1 ARLAWRARE
10 APVTW
15 AIRPVYHPETIPDQE
30 VQPVQ
35 VTVSRRHTEVSDS
48 LRIMAEEKIGRLARF
63 IDGLDHAEVHFW
75 EHKNPRIADKEVCEV
90 TIEGHGHHVRCKV
103 QAPDGFQAVDKAY
116 DKLEHQLHK
125 LKTKLRHRY
134 QGAPK
139 AKKGVDS
146 LGAVITLPE
155 EPAAPPADDGDE
167 PVVVGT
173 RIVKSKRFAMFP
185 MTAEEA
191 AERMD
196 LIGHGFFFFTN
207 VETSRAAV
215 VYRRDDGQ
223 VGLIDE
229 AD

>member
-1 ARLAWRARE
+1 M
-10 APVTW
+10 
-15 AIRPVYHPETIPDQE
+15 
-30 VQPVQ
+30 Q

-48 LRIMAEEKIGRLARF
+48 LRVMAEEKIGSLDRF
-63 IDGLDHAEVHFW
+63 VDGLDTAEVHFW

-125 LKTKLRHRY
+125 LKTKLSRRN
-134 QGAPK
+134 QGRPK
-139 AKKGVDS
+139 AHKKVDA
-146 LGAVITLPE
+146 LGAVAIA
-155 EPAAPPADDGDE
+155 EPAVLDEDIEVDETTEEAP
-167 PVVVGT
+167 
-173 RIVKSKRFAMFP
+173 RIVKAKRFAIHP

-191 AERMD
+191 AERMQ
-196 LIGHGFFFFTN
+196 LVGHGFFFFTN

-215 VYRRDDGQ
+215 VYRRDDGD

>member
-1 ARLAWRARE
+1 M
-10 APVTW
+10 
-15 AIRPVYHPETIPDQE
+15 
-30 VQPVQ
+30 Q
-35 VTVSRRHTEVSDS
+35 VTVSRRNTEVPEK
-48 LRIMAEEKIGRLARF
+48 LRTMAEEKIGRLSRF
-63 IDGLDHAEVHFW
+63 LDGLDHAEVHFW

-103 QAPDGFQAVDKAY
+103 QAPDGYQAIDLAY

-125 LKTKLRHRY
+125 LKTKLRRRQ

-139 AKKGVDS
+139 NHKGEGK
-146 LGAVITLPE
+146 LGAVVPLTE
-155 EPAAPPADDGDE
+155 EPAEAAETDVEAGP
-167 PVVVGT
+167 

-191 AERMD
+191 ATRMD
-196 LIGHGFFFFTN
+196 LLGHGFFFFTN
-207 VETSRAAV
+207 VVTSRAAV
-215 VYRRDDGQ
+215 VYRRDDGD

>member
-1 ARLAWRARE
+1 M
-10 APVTW
+10 
-15 AIRPVYHPETIPDQE
+15 
-30 VQPVQ
+30 PVQ

-48 LRIMAEEKIGRLARF
+48 LRVMAEEKIGSLGRF
-63 IDGLDHAEVHFW
+63 VEGLDTAEVHFW

-125 LKTKLRHRY
+125 LKTKLSRRN
-134 QGAPK
+134 QGRPK
-139 AKKGVDS
+139 AHKKVDA
-146 LGAVITLPE
+146 LGAVAIA
-155 EPAAPPADDGDE
+155 EPAVLDEDIEVDETTEEAP
-167 PVVVGT
+167 
-173 RIVKSKRFAMFP
+173 RIVKAKRFAIYP

-191 AERMD
+191 AERMQ
-196 LIGHGFFFFTN
+196 LVGHGFFFFTN

-215 VYRRDDGQ
+215 VYLRDDGD

>member
-1 ARLAWRARE
+1 
-10 APVTW
+10 
-15 AIRPVYHPETIPDQE
+15 
-30 VQPVQ
+30 VQ
-35 VTVSRRHTEVSDS
+35 VTVSRRHTEVSES
-48 LRIMAEEKIGRLARF
+48 LRLMTEEKIGRLTRF
-63 IDGLDHAEVHFW
+63 VEGLDHAEVHFS

-103 QAPDGFQAVDKAY
+103 AAPDGFQAVDKAY

-125 LKTKLRHRY
+125 LKTKLTRRY

-139 AKKGVDS
+139 AHKKADALGVVATVVED
-146 LGAVITLPE
+146 GPQEAEATEAVV
-155 EPAAPPADDGDE
+155 DDGLK
-167 PVVVGT
+167 
-173 RIVKSKRFAMFP
+173 IVKSKRFAIHP

-191 AERMD
+191 VDRMA
-196 LIGHGFFFFTN
+196 LLGHGFFFFTN
-207 VETSRAAV
+207 IETSRSAV